1 MTITTHESTAEG
13 RETVSRLAKLASII
27 VLNYNGEKI
36 IGKCLDHLLDQTYP
50 NFEIIVVDNG
60 SGDRSLAVLAD
71 YLGSGRLSVIRSTKN
86 LGVYGG
92 RNLGLL
98 YARGKIA
105 AFMDDDGYADKNW
118 LSEAVRMLQSDELI
132 GAVASVVFFARHK
145 IILNGAGATV
155 NLHGYGGDL
164 CYNVPY
170 EFAELPEQVLYPM
183 GCGMVVHK
191 ELMDRIGP
199 FDSVPLRLY
208 DDVELGIR
216 LSKLG
221 YKVVVAPK
229 AWVDHDKGHSDQ
241 FLADRTYVSERE
253 RIRTVLKYYPALR
266 LPSWLMRERHLLRYL
281 KSPNLYAVPFKAW
294 GWNVLHLFSALKW
307 RARFLLKPNHFWSLV
322 HPSWGDY
329 PPPVVGNDAFRPS
342 PKLWR
347 ERLLLDGFSDCKQLN
362 FGWYYPERDGLVTYR
377 WTGPQA
383 SAFFNFESAF
393 RSCSLKLLVPL
404 RAASGGRS
412 SAPRGSRVDDDDSH
426 PLRCLHLAE

>member
-1 MTITTHESTAEG
+1 
-13 RETVSRLAKLASII
+13 
-27 VLNYNGEKI
+27 
-36 IGKCLDHLLDQTYP
+36 
-50 NFEIIVVDNG
+50 
-60 SGDRSLAVLAD
+60 
-71 YLGSGRLSVIRSTKN
+71 
-86 LGVYGG
+86 
-92 RNLGLL
+92 
-98 YARGKIA
+98 
-105 AFMDDDGYADKNW
+105 
-118 LSEAVRMLQSDELI
+118 
-132 GAVASVVFFARHK
+132 
-145 IILNGAGATV
+145 
-155 NLHGYGGDL
+155 
-164 CYNVPY
+164 
-170 EFAELPEQVLYPM
+170 
-183 GCGMVVHK
+183 MVVHK

-404 RAASGGRS
+404 PGQRVEVALRRLGEVESMTTIPIHCAASTWQNKSYRCNVDAGRYELLLS
-412 SAPRGSRVDDDDSH
+412 SDRTFNDS
-426 PLRCLHLAE
+426 LGRTLGVAVSSIRFD